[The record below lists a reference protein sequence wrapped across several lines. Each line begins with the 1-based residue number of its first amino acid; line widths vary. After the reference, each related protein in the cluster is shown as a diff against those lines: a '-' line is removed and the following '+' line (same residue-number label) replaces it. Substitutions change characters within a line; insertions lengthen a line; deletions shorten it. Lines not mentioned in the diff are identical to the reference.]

1 MIANVAASLND
12 RATIEDLYA
21 TYVALL
27 DQRRYDD
34 WIDLFTDDCVYR
46 IVPREND
53 ERGFPLATLAFESK
67 DMLRDRIYGITQTLY
82 HEPYYQ
88 RHLVSSFQIR
98 AAQPAEFSVEANYAV
113 IQTKAGAE
121 ARIFSAGRYR
131 DTIVVDC
138 DGIPRFSRKVAVFD
152 TELIANSFIYPI

>member
-1 MIANVAASLND
+1 MIAAATVSLHD
-12 RATIEDLYA
+12 RAAIEDLYA

-27 DQRRYDD
+27 DQRRYDE

-88 RHLVSSFQIR
+88 RHLVSNFQIR
-98 AAQPAEFSVEANYAV
+98 AAETAQFSVEANYLV
-113 IQTKAGAE
+113 IQTKAGTE

-131 DTIVVDC
+131 DEIVTDAN
-138 DGIPRFSRKVAVFD
+138 GTLRFSRKVAVFD